1 MPEFTRRGK
10 SSRRKFLRTA
20 SAAAVVPPILTRR
33 LAGLETP
40 ALSLPPLLA
49 RPTGSSIL
57 IHARNGLD
65 GVNAT
70 VEVSMSDSGEPAWQG
85 STHALPG
92 DFLEWSVD
100 SLKPGTRYRYSI
112 RLAASAGSES
122 IVARGGFIT
131 QRAGEESFTAALI
144 TDPHTG
150 TFAESS
156 PQVKV
161 MDDVIRN
168 VGRDNPDFAIA
179 LGDNVAWASSRDQPQ
194 QSKDGAERAYE
205 MYRRHI
211 GPLVHSCPHFSLL
224 GNWDGE
230 TGKFPQASIDLV
242 RAVRHRYLPNPDNAT
257 YPQGGSASQDYYAF
271 TWGPALFVVLNVQS
285 YTNASTPLKLPTSA
299 DVTRIEDWTLGG
311 VQMSWLD
318 RTLKA
323 SGYPFK
329 FLCIHHAVGGD
340 AGNTMDTLYG
350 RGGARAARVG
360 EQKIVHQLM
369 LDHGVQ
375 AFFYGH
381 DHVFVDDVADGI
393 HYALPGS
400 FGAPWHFGP
409 ETTGY
414 ARFWVDSGH
423 ARLTVSPREARVDY
437 INQAG
442 SVFHSFT
449 MAPK

>member
-1 MPEFTRRGK
+1 M
-10 SSRRKFLRTA
+10 
-20 SAAAVVPPILTRR
+20 
-33 LAGLETP
+33 
-40 ALSLPPLLA
+40 
-49 RPTGSSIL
+49 
-57 IHARNGLD
+57 
-65 GVNAT
+65 
-70 VEVSMSDSGEPAWQG
+70 
-85 STHALPG
+85 PG

-112 RLAASAGSES
+112 RLAGSAGSES
-122 IVARGGFIT
+122 IVARGAFIT

-168 VGRDNPDFAIA
+168 AGRDNPDFAIA
-179 LGDNVAWASSRDQPQ
+179 LGDNVAWVSSRDQPQ

-242 RAVRHRYLPNPDNAT
+242 RAVRHRFLPNPDNAT

-311 VQMSWLD
+311 AQMSWLD

-329 FLCIHHAVGGD
+329 VLCIHHAVGGD
-340 AGNTMDTLYG
+340 AGNGMDTLYG
-350 RGGARAARVG
+350 RGGARAACGRT
-360 EQKIVHQLM
+360 K
-369 LDHGVQ
+369 DR
-375 AFFYGH
+375 AS
-381 DHVFVDDVADGI
+381 A
-393 HYALPGS
+393 
-400 FGAPWHFGP
+400 
-409 ETTGY
+409 
-414 ARFWVDSGH
+414 H
-423 ARLTVSPREARVDY
+423 A
-437 INQAG
+437 
-442 SVFHSFT
+442 
-449 MAPK
+449 